1 MNQNKTINY
10 YNKKSKDFI
19 ESTVNVDFTIT
30 QQKFINKLQDGS
42 HIIDFGC
49 GSGRDTKYFL
59 DKGFQ
64 VTAIDGSIELC
75 KYASEFT
82 GLNVKHMYFQE
93 LCDVELY
100 DAVWACSSILH
111 LSYYE
116 LKDVMFK
123 MITSL
128 KNGGIIYTSFKYG
141 NFEGERNGR
150 YFIDM
155 DNEKFENFI
164 NEFPDIT
171 IEELWVTG
179 DVRPGRSKEQWLNVI
194 LRKM

>member
-75 KYASEFT
+75 RYASEFT